1 MLGIVGII
9 QVEAPIVIV
18 IWNRVVLCASYV
30 QLMEFDEGVVGS
42 LGTNTIWFYG
52 CLCPNRLN
60 SEQVI
65 FIMNQMNRNR
75 DIL

>member
-30 QLMEFDEGVVGS
+30 GLMELCEGGVGS
-42 LGTNTIWFYG
+42 IGTNTILFYD
-52 CLCPNRLN
+52 CLCPNMLK

-65 FIMNQMNRNR
+65 FIINRMNRNR